1 MATPEL
7 SWLIV
12 RNNNAFL
19 RKVRNVKQPF
29 SSEPNN
35 LTNKSSFRYS
45 GIVQRKTVGVTPAAD
60 KKGFVVSLKKVK
72 GQRKPAKLYNEV
84 KMRQPGFRRP
94 LKKLRNILT
103 KNNYR
108 KDLTK
113 AAMVRASI
121 ILKSQQPKKK
131 SKAKKE

>member
-1 MATPEL
+1 MASSEL
-7 SWLIV
+7 TWLIV

-29 SSEPNN
+29 SVVSNRLGFPVHRAFTVLISSFQEPNN

-45 GIVQRKTVGVTPAAD
+45 GLVQRKTVGVTPAVD

-72 GQRKPAKLYNEV
+72 GQRKPAKMYQEI
-84 KMRQPGFRRP
+84 KMKQPGFRRP
-94 LKKLRNILT
+94 LKKLRNTLV
-103 KNNYR
+103 KNEYR

-113 AAMVRASI
+113 V
-121 ILKSQQPKKK
+121 
-131 SKAKKE
+131 

>member
-1 MATPEL
+1 MTAEL
-7 SWLIV
+7 NWLIL
-12 RNNNAFL
+12 RNNNSFL
-19 RKVRNVKQPF
+19 KKVRNVKQPF
-29 SSEPNN
+29 SLEPNN
-35 LTNKSSFRYS
+35 LMNKSSFRYS
-45 GIVQRKTVGVTPAAD
+45 GIVQRKTVGVSPAAD
-60 KKGFVVSLKKVK
+60 KKGFVVTLKKVK
-72 GQRKPAKLYNEV
+72 GARKPAKLYNEI
-84 KMRQPGFRRP
+84 KMRQAGFRRP

-113 AAMVRASI
+113 VALVRASI